1 MVVGVGAS
9 VVMMAVEAEAVVEAE
24 EIVVLVVIGEET
36 AHLQVHSQVVV
47 EAAVGIVVH
56 HVEMTL
62 EVHPQAKAA
71 AVVVEIA
78 GETVASSAI
87 KVAHATVVVP
97 SKADMVVEAVDRLEG
112 TPNRLVQLVHP
123 GHLNQPSHSLKK
135 KSLGQFHFAH
145 LVSSSNSLQRVT
157 QPQKA
162 NKADRLKL
170 LLHLSESESESCVV
184 MRMTQIFWT
193 QTINVQDH
201 RVIASG
207 LCA

>member
-1 MVVGVGAS
+1 MVVAS

-47 EAAVGIVVH
+47 EEAVGIVVH

-71 AVVVEIA
+71 VVVEIA

-87 KVAHATVVVP
+87 KVARATVVVP

-135 KSLGQFHFAH
+135 KSQGQFHFAH
-145 LVSSSNSLQRVT
+145 LVSSSNSLRRVT

-162 NKADRLKL
+162 NKADRLKH

-184 MRMTQIFWT
+184 MRMTQIFW
-193 QTINVQDH
+193 
-201 RVIASG
+201 
-207 LCA
+207 

>member
-1 MVVGVGAS
+1 VNANSVHGVARVVAS
-9 VVMMAVEAEAVVEAE
+9 VVMMAVEAVVEAE

-47 EAAVGIVVH
+47 EEAVGIVVH
-56 HVEMTL
+56 HDEMTL
-62 EVHPQAKAA
+62 EVHPQAKA

-87 KVAHATVVVP
+87 KVARATVVVP

-162 NKADRLKL
+162 NKADRLKHL
-170 LLHLSESESESCVV
+170 PHLSESESESCVV
-184 MRMTQIFWT
+184 IRMTQIFW
-193 QTINVQDH
+193 
-201 RVIASG
+201 
-207 LCA
+207 

>member
-1 MVVGVGAS
+1 MVAS
-9 VVMMAVEAEAVVEAE
+9 VVMMAVEAVAVVEQ
-24 EIVVLVVIGEET
+24 IVVLVVIGEET

-47 EAAVGIVVH
+47 EEAVGIVVQ

-62 EVHPQAKAA
+62 EVHPQAKA

-87 KVAHATVVVP
+87 KVARATVVVP
-97 SKADMVVEAVDRLEG
+97 SKADMVVVEAVDRLEG

-135 KSLGQFHFAH
+135 KSQGQFHFAH

-162 NKADRLKL
+162 NKADRLKH

-184 MRMTQIFWT
+184 MRMTQIFW
-193 QTINVQDH
+193 
-201 RVIASG
+201 
-207 LCA
+207 